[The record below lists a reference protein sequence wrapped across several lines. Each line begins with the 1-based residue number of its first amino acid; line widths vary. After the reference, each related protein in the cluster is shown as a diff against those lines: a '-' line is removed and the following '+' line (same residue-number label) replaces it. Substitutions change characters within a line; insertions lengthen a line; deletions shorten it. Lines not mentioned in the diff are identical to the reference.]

1 MTLLTILALASPLLA
16 QETVPVIT
24 ANIERKLRLPGEL
37 APYQQVS
44 LSARVQGFIEKV
56 EVDRGS
62 AVRKGQLLIQLSAP
76 EMDAQI
82 AEIESRAQSI
92 ESNRAEMEAKLAGVV
107 STYEHLKAA
116 SATPGVIAGN
126 ELVVAEKQADAIRG
140 AMKGLEG
147 AAKAARS
154 SAGVIRDMKAYLQV
168 IAPFDGIV
176 TERLVHPGAL
186 AGPNSGPLLKIEQ
199 LSRLRLIVPVP
210 ETEYSSVARG
220 ATVTFKVPD
229 NPAGT
234 ASAVVARIPK
244 SLDAKTRTMAVELD
258 VNNPN
263 GSLAP
268 GMYAEVQ
275 WPVRRVR
282 PSLLVP
288 VTAVVTTT
296 ERNFV
301 VRDNHG
307 KAEWVTVSKGVVS
320 GESVEVMGDLK
331 NGDRVVKRAT
341 DEIRDGSALKK

>member
-1 MTLLTILALASPLLA
+1 MTLLKFLVLAAPVLA

-24 ANIERKLRLPGEL
+24 ANMERKLRLPGEL

-44 LSARVQGFIEKV
+44 LSARVQGFVEKV

-62 AVRKGQLLIQLSAP
+62 VVKKGQLLVLLSAP

-82 AEIESRAQSI
+82 AEIEAKAQAI
-92 ESNRAEMEAKLAGVV
+92 ESNRAEMEAKLAGAV
-107 STYEHLKAA
+107 SAYEHLKAA
-116 SATPGVIAGN
+116 SATPGVVAGN
-126 ELVVAEKQADAIRG
+126 ELIQAEKQADAIRG

-147 AAKAARS
+147 AAKATRS
-154 SAGVIRDMKAYLQV
+154 SSQVIRDMKVYLQV
-168 IAPFDGIV
+168 TAPFDGVV

-186 AGPNSGPLLKIEQ
+186 AGPNTGALLKIEQ
-199 LSRLRLIVPVP
+199 QSRLRLIVPVP

-220 ATVTFKVPD
+220 ASVAFKVPD
-229 NPAGT
+229 NPTGSF
-234 ASAVVARIPK
+234 SAVVARIPR
-244 SLDAKTRTMAVELD
+244 SLDAKTRTMPVELD

-263 GSLAP
+263 GALAP

-275 WPVRRVR
+275 WPFRKAR
-282 PSLLVP
+282 PSLMVP

-301 VRDNHG
+301 IRDNGG

-320 GESVEVMGDLK
+320 GESVEVFGDLK
-331 NGDRVVKRAT
+331 SGDRVVKRAT
-341 DEIRDGSALKK
+341 DEIREGAALKK